1 MAPIVCTSQI
11 YIFIKLVVK
20 MKCSICESMVDGC
33 AIFCPNCGSKLSDFV
48 EIPTVDISSSGVS
61 EFRDMDDH
69 SGTRGKAQQKVRTR
83 FFYGKARYAHE
94 VDKIVNRFLISNDLE
109 TQIIEVNNE
118 IVIQGK
124 KKPNIFNKALGLDQ
138 AVTVGISVEGNDIK
152 VTIGGAKWADKA
164 VGAAIGFFVFAP
176 ILLTT
181 GWGAY
186 KQNQIF
192 SKVEKEIEEFLSS
205 KV

>member
-1 MAPIVCTSQI
+1 
-11 YIFIKLVVK
+11 L
-20 MKCSICESMVDGC
+20 
-33 AIFCPNCGSKLSDFV
+33 
-48 EIPTVDISSSGVS
+48 
-61 EFRDMDDH
+61 FR
-69 SGTRGKAQQKVRTR
+69 V
-83 FFYGKARYAHE
+83 
-94 VDKIVNRFLISNDLE
+94 
-109 TQIIEVNNE
+109 
-118 IVIQGK
+118 

-138 AVTVGISVEGNDIK
+138 AVTVGISVEGNDIR

-164 VGAAIGFFVFAP
+164 VGAAIGFFVFTL

-192 SKVEKEIEEFLSS
+192 SKVEKEIEEFLPS